1 MELKF
6 LTMKGEKSIMVKGCS
21 AVRSFFLI
29 GIAGMLAVGTG
40 CAELKRLRQENQ
52 QLNENLTNLQ
62 QENAD
67 LSSKASQYESELNQL
82 ENSRRAL
89 EDQLKGT
96 GATVRIK
103 NGAVSVLLPGAILF
117 DPGQTALR
125 PQSKTTLKKIAG
137 IIKTETTGEIVR
149 IEGHTDNDPISR
161 QKDKYKS
168 NWELSAAR
176 ATAVLH
182 YMVEECGVSPTKV
195 YIAGFGQY
203 QPMADNK
210 SKTGKAQNRRVEF
223 VIVPRGSGG

>member
-6 LTMKGEKSIMVKGCS
+6 LTLKGEKRIMVKGCS
-21 AVRSFFLI
+21 AVRSFCLI
-29 GIAGMLAVGTG
+29 GIAGMLAVSTG
-40 CAELKRLRQENQ
+40 CAELKRLRQENR

-82 ENSRRAL
+82 ENSRKAL

-117 DPGQTALR
+117 DAGQTALR
-125 PQSKTTLKKIAG
+125 PQSKATLKKIAG
-137 IIKTETTGEIVR
+137 IIKTETAGEIVR

-176 ATAVLH
+176 AAAVLH

-203 QPMADNK
+203 QAMADNK
-210 SKTGKAQNRRVEF
+210 SKTGKAKNRRVEF
-223 VIVPRGSGG
+223 VIMPRGSGG